1 MPDGGKLRVETA
13 NVELDQ
19 AYAWQ
24 HAGAKPGHYVMLALT
39 DSVTGIDAE
48 TLAHIFEPFFTTK
61 EVGKGTG
68 LGLATVYGVVK
79 QSGGYIWVDSKP
91 RQGATFQIFLP
102 RIEEPATTIAATKPL
117 AETVG
122 GSETI
127 LLDDDEA
134 MRRLIRLSLADSY
147 K

>member
-1 MPDGGKLRVETA
+1 MVKADQGQLEQVIMNLAVNARDAMPDGGKLRVETA

-39 DSVTGIDAE
+39 DSGTGIDAE

-68 LGLATVYGVVK
+68 LGLPTVYGVVK
-79 QSGGYIWVDSKP
+79 QSGGCNLDGHQPYKK
-91 RQGATFQIFLP
+91 ATF
-102 RIEEPATTIAATKPL
+102 T
-117 AETVG
+117 
-122 GSETI
+122 
-127 LLDDDEA
+127 D
-134 MRRLIRLSLADSY
+134 
-147 K
+147 